1 MIFGV
6 ASWHIWDNTNACQ
19 NGEVEPHPLRVSEK
33 ITAYIDFIS
42 LNSASSEGSI
52 MRETSISTQKWSPP
66 LESLML
72 INVDAAIFS
81 NTGRSGYGAVM
92 RNYQGIMKAACQG
105 FVDHVQCPEIA
116 EAVAIR
122 QPLTFVESIGVLQV
136 VSDCLSVINKLQ
148 QQALNRSP
156 TGAIVH
162 DIKLKAKMFVSCTFK
177 RGSRLCNVAA
187 HILAKSAEYDSGS
200 CWFNESP
207 EVIRGHYLY

>member
-1 MIFGV
+1 
-6 ASWHIWDNTNACQ
+6 
-19 NGEVEPHPLRVSEK
+19 
-33 ITAYIDFIS
+33 
-42 LNSASSEGSI
+42 
-52 MRETSISTQKWSPP
+52 
-66 LESLML
+66 
-72 INVDAAIFS
+72 
-81 NTGRSGYGAVM
+81 M
-92 RNYQGIMKAACQG
+92 RNYQGIMKAACRG

-122 QPLTFVESIGVLQV
+122 QPLTFVESIGVHSSQV
-136 VSDCLSVINKLQ
+136 VFDILSVINKLQ

-200 CWFNESP
+200 C
-207 EVIRGHYLY
+207 